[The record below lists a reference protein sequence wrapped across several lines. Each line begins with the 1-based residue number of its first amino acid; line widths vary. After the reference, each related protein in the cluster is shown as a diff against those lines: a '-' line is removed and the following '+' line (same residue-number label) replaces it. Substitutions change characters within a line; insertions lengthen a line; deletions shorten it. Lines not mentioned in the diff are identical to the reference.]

1 MGAHTVA
8 TAAMM
13 ALLDRE
19 RTGVGSLVEV
29 AQAEAAMA
37 ALPAPWID
45 FFANGRIRP
54 VAGNRLPTAVQGC
67 YPTIKDN
74 QWVVITINNE
84 EQWEGFCDAVGHLSW
99 TRDPQFSD
107 LPGRLKNQDDLDAR
121 IAEWTRRRSNY
132 DVMYILQAH
141 GVPAGPVMTEANT
154 FADGHVNDRDF
165 FIEETQKW
173 CGKHLY
179 TGYTGKFKR
188 TPRKDRAEMPPCW
201 LGEHN
206 EYVFKKLLGLSDEAY
221 AELEREEY
229 IGTEVLAE
237 AKASL

>member
-1 MGAHTVA
+1 MG
-8 TAAMM
+8 
-13 ALLDRE
+13 
-19 RTGVGSLVEV
+19 
-29 AQAEAAMA
+29 
-37 ALPAPWID
+37 ALPASWID
-45 FFANGRIRP
+45 YFANGCIRP
-54 VAGNRLPTAVQGC
+54 AKGNRTTTAVQGC
-67 YPTIKDN
+67 YPTAGED
-74 QWVVITINNE
+74 QWVVITINGD
-84 EQWEGFCDAVGHLSW
+84 EQWKCFCDAVGNPSW
-99 TRDPQFSD
+99 TLDPRFGD
-107 LPGRLKNQDDLDAR
+107 LPGRLEHQDDLDAR
-121 IAEWTRRRSNY
+121 IAEWTDRRTKF

-141 GVPAGPVMTEANT
+141 GVPAGPVMTEADT

-173 CGKHLY
+173 CGTHLY

-201 LGEHN
+201 MGEHN

-221 AELEREEY
+221 AELEREAY